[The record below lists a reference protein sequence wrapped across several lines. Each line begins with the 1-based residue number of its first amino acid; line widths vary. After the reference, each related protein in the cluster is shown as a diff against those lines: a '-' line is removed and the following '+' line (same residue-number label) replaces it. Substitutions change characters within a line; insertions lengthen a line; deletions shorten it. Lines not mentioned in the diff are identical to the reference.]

1 MKAQKII
8 LLAGVTA
15 LFCACN
21 SKPAGL
27 LRKRQNFRC
36 RRREIYLYRISANR
50 STATVDTAV
59 IGNGRFIFEG
69 IQETPIGATLMMGDP
84 RNGKNKTRVGL
95 FVEPGEI
102 VVSGLMGSDFSHAC
116 HNRVRRRPTN
126 KKHMKTHSN
135 RSRNR

>member
-21 SKPAGL
+21 SKPAGHFCVSG
-27 LRKRQNFRC
+27 KISDADG
-36 RRREIYLYRISANR
+36 REIYLYRISANR

-69 IQETPIGATLMMGDP
+69 IQETPIDP
-84 RNGKNKTRVGL
+84 YDG
-95 FVEPGEI
+95 
-102 VVSGLMGSDFSHAC
+102 
-116 HNRVRRRPTN
+116 RPTELGEQN
-126 KKHMKTHSN
+126 
-135 RSRNR
+135 SRGSFCGTG

>member
-21 SKPAGL
+21 SKPAGHFCVSG
-27 LRKRQNFRC
+27 KISDADG
-36 RRREIYLYRISANR
+36 REIYLYRISANR

-69 IQETPIGATLMMGDP
+69 IQETPIGAILMMGDP

-102 VVSGLMGSDFSHAC
+102 VVSGLMVSDFML
-116 HNRVRRRPTN
+116 P
-126 KKHMKTHSN
+126 
-135 RSRNR
+135 

>member
-21 SKPAGL
+21 SKPAGHFCVSG
-27 LRKRQNFRC
+27 KISDADG
-36 RRREIYLYRISANR
+36 REIYLYRISANR

-69 IQETPIGATLMMGDP
+69 IQETPIGATLMMGGTG
-84 RNGKNKTRVGL
+84 RTKLAWVFL
-95 FVEPGEI
+95 W
-102 VVSGLMGSDFSHAC
+102 
-116 HNRVRRRPTN
+116 NRVKSSFQGLWFRTSP
-126 KKHMKTHSN
+126 MSP
-135 RSRNR
+135 